1 MERSGR
7 FRAHGET
14 RYSSETR
21 YSIVG
26 RNPMNRRD
34 FLKTAASGTAALAA
48 PQMPRAQGTKT
59 INFVPHADLA
69 SLDPV
74 WTTADITRNF
84 ALAIYDT
91 LYGYDAQFKA
101 QPQMVAGHATE
112 NDGKQWDLTL
122 REGLKFHDG
131 TPVLARD
138 CIATIRRWAKRYP
151 MGQALIARTDELS
164 AVSDRVLRFRLK
176 RPFPLLPEALA
187 EPYCSIM
194 PERLAK
200 TDAFE
205 QIKEAV
211 GSGPFK
217 FVPSERIPGQRVVF
231 AKSPDYVPRADGK
244 PSFSAGPKIA
254 YIDRVVWNFVQDPST
269 AAAALGQREV
279 DWWENPTID
288 LIPQIKRNK
297 DLVITVKDRTG
308 EIGCL
313 RFNHLCPPFD
323 NAAIRRAVLSAIDQ
337 KEVMT
342 AVAGAVPGLIKT
354 DVGLFVPGTP
364 MASDVGVDITRG
376 PKDLGKIKK
385 QLADAGYRGERVVV
399 LAASTIPTI
408 FAEAQVATDVLQRI
422 GMNIDLQTMEWGSV
436 VARRA
441 IREPPD
447 KGGWNIFYTYLGGMG
462 NISPG
467 PDIAI
472 RASGADAWFGWPS
485 DPKME
490 ALREAWFD
498 APDLEAQQKICREM
512 QEEFWQ
518 NPSYVPLGM
527 YDQPTAFHSYLQDVR
542 DGWPQFYGVK
552 RI

>member
-1 MERSGR
+1 MK
-7 FRAHGET
+7 
-14 RYSSETR
+14 
-21 YSIVG
+21 
-26 RNPMNRRD
+26 RRD
-34 FLKTAASGTAALAA
+34 FLKSTLTGVTILAA
-48 PQMPRAQGTKT
+48 PQILRAEAQKT
-59 INFVPHADLA
+59 ITFVPHADLA

-84 ALAIYDT
+84 ALAVYDT
-91 LYGYDAQFKA
+91 LYGYDAEFKA
-101 QPQMVAGHATE
+101 QPQMVEAHKIE
-112 NDGKQWDLTL
+112 NDGKQWDLSL
-122 REGLKFHDG
+122 RDGLKFHDG
-131 TPVLARD
+131 SPVLAQD
-138 CIATIRRWAKRYP
+138 CVATITRWAKRYP
-151 MGQALIARTDELS
+151 LGQALMARTDELS
-164 AVSDRVLRFRLK
+164 AVSDKIIRFRLK

-194 PERLAK
+194 PERLAR

-205 QIKEAV
+205 QVKEAI

-217 FVPSERIPGQRVVF
+217 FVAAERIPGQRVVLD
-231 AKSPDYVPRADGK
+231 KNPEYVPRTSGK
-244 PSFSAGPKIA
+244 PSFSAGPKVV
-254 YIDRVVWNFVQDPST
+254 YVDRVIWNFVQDPST
-269 AAAALGQREV
+269 ASAALMQGEV

-288 LIPQIKRNK
+288 LVPQLKRSK
-297 DLVITVKDRTG
+297 ELVITVKDRTG

-313 RFNHLCPPFD
+313 RFNQLFPPFD
-323 NAAIRRAVLSAIDQ
+323 NAAIRRVVLSAMDQ

-342 AVAGAVPGLIKT
+342 AVAGAEPSLIKT

-364 MASDVGVDITRG
+364 MASNVGVEITRG
-376 PKDLGKIKK
+376 PKDFDKIKK
-385 QLADAGYRGERVVV
+385 DLASAGYQGERVVV

-408 FAEAQVATDVLQRI
+408 YAEAQVATDVLQRI

-441 IREPPD
+441 SREPID

-472 RASGADAWFGWPS
+472 RASGADAWFGWPT

-490 ALREAWFD
+490 ALRTAWFD
-498 APDLEAQQKICREM
+498 APDLEVQQKICRDM

-518 NPSYVPLGM
+518 NPLYVPLGM
-527 YDQPTAFHSYLQDVR
+527 YDQPTAFRSSLQDVR
-542 DGWPQFYGVK
+542 DGWPQFYGV
-552 RI
+552 RRV

>member
-1 MERSGR
+1 MK
-7 FRAHGET
+7 
-14 RYSSETR
+14 
-21 YSIVG
+21 
-26 RNPMNRRD
+26 RRD
-34 FLKTAASGTAALAA
+34 FLKSTLTGATILAA
-48 PQMPRAQGTKT
+48 PQILRAEAQKT
-59 INFVPHADLA
+59 ITFVPHADLA

-84 ALAIYDT
+84 ALAVYDT
-91 LYGYDAQFKA
+91 LYGYDAEFKA
-101 QPQMVAGHATE
+101 QPQMVEADKIE
-112 NDGKQWDLTL
+112 NDGKQWDLSL
-122 REGLKFHDG
+122 RDGLKFHDG
-131 TPVLARD
+131 SPVLAQD
-138 CIATIRRWAKRYP
+138 CVTTIKRWAKRYP
-151 MGQALIARTDELS
+151 LGQALIARTGELS
-164 AVSDRVLRFRLK
+164 AVSDKIIRFRLK

-194 PERLAK
+194 PERLAR

-205 QIKEAV
+205 QVKEAI

-217 FVPSERIPGQRVVF
+217 FVAAERIPGQRVVLD
-231 AKSPDYVPRADGK
+231 KNPEYVPRTSGK
-244 PSFSAGPKIA
+244 PSFSAGPKVV
-254 YIDRVVWNFVQDPST
+254 YVDRVIWNFVQDPST
-269 AAAALGQREV
+269 ASAALMQGEV

-288 LIPQIKRNK
+288 LVPQLKRSK
-297 DLVITVKDRTG
+297 ELVITVKDRTG

-313 RFNHLCPPFD
+313 RFNQLFPPFD
-323 NAAIRRAVLSAIDQ
+323 NAAIRRVVLSAMDQ

-342 AVAGAVPGLIKT
+342 AVAGAEPSLIKT

-364 MASDVGVDITRG
+364 MASTLGVEITRG
-376 PKDLGKIKK
+376 PKDFDKIKK
-385 QLADAGYRGERVVV
+385 DLASAGYQGERVVV

-408 FAEAQVATDVLQRI
+408 YAEAQVATDVLQRI

-441 IREPPD
+441 SREPID

-472 RASGADAWFGWPS
+472 RASGADAWFGWPT

-490 ALREAWFD
+490 ALRTAWFD
-498 APDLEAQQKICREM
+498 APDLEVQQKICRDM

-518 NPSYVPLGM
+518 NPLYVPLGM
-527 YDQPTAFHSYLQDVR
+527 YDQPTAFRSSLQDVR
-542 DGWPQFYGVK
+542 DGWPQFYGV
-552 RI
+552 RRV

>member
-1 MERSGR
+1 MK
-7 FRAHGET
+7 
-14 RYSSETR
+14 
-21 YSIVG
+21 
-26 RNPMNRRD
+26 RRD
-34 FLKTAASGTAALAA
+34 FLKSTLTGATILAA
-48 PQMPRAQGTKT
+48 PQILRAEAQKT
-59 INFVPHADLA
+59 ITFVPHADLA

-84 ALAIYDT
+84 ALAVYDT
-91 LYGYDAQFKA
+91 LYGYDAEFKA
-101 QPQMVAGHATE
+101 QPQMVEAHKIE
-112 NDGKQWDLTL
+112 NDGKQWDLSL
-122 REGLKFHDG
+122 RDGLKFHDG

-138 CIATIRRWAKRYP
+138 CIATITRWAKRYP
-151 MGQALIARTDELS
+151 LGQALIARTDELS
-164 AVSDRVLRFRLK
+164 PVSDKIIRFRLK

-194 PERLAK
+194 PERLAR

-205 QIKEAV
+205 QVKEAI

-217 FVPSERIPGQRVVF
+217 FVAAERIPGQRVVF
-231 AKSPDYVPRADGK
+231 DKNPEYVPRTSGK
-244 PSFSAGPKIA
+244 PSFSAGPKVV
-254 YIDRVVWNFVQDPST
+254 YIDRVIWNFVQDPST
-269 AAAALGQREV
+269 ASAALMQGEV

-288 LIPQIKRNK
+288 LVPQLKRSK

-313 RFNHLCPPFD
+313 RFNQLFPPFD
-323 NAAIRRAVLSAIDQ
+323 NAAIRRVVLSAMDQ

-342 AVAGAVPGLIKT
+342 AVAGAEPSLIKT

-364 MASDVGVDITRG
+364 MASTLGVEITRG
-376 PKDLGKIKK
+376 PKDFDKIKK
-385 QLADAGYRGERVVV
+385 DLASAGYQGERVVV

-408 FAEAQVATDVLQRI
+408 YAEAQVATDVMQRI

-441 IREPPD
+441 SREPID

-472 RASGADAWFGWPS
+472 RASGADAWFGWPT

-490 ALREAWFD
+490 ALRTAWFD
-498 APDLEAQQKICREM
+498 APDLEVQQKICRDM

-518 NPSYVPLGM
+518 NPLYVPLGM
-527 YDQPTAFHSYLQDVR
+527 YDQPTAFRSSLQDVR
-542 DGWPQFYGVK
+542 DGWPQFYGV
-552 RI
+552 RRV